1 MKIMKNLKFCFYLLV
16 SVLVLV
22 LTSCNNKQAPVR
34 KLETLDRTLMQKS
47 DSFTTQDW
55 ENAIAEYE
63 QIEQELSMYDYTDE
77 ELRMIGRMKGRLWAK
92 ISKEYINQTVD
103 GIESHMKVFEG
114 ILEGFMEELGE
125 DLDDLDDYDE

>member
-1 MKIMKNLKFCFYLLV
+1 MKNLKFCFYLLV
-16 SVLVLV
+16 SVLV

-55 ENAIAEYE
+55 EAAIAEYE
-63 QIEQELSMYDYTDE
+63 QIERELSMYNYTDE

-92 ISKEYINQTVD
+92 ISKEYLNTAAE
-103 GIESHMKVFEG
+103 GIDAYLKMFEG
-114 ILEGFMEELGE
+114 ALEGFMEELGSSLGDLE
-125 DLDDLDDYDE
+125 DSDE